1 MLKHSTHACM
11 CTCTHTHMCT
21 YALSL
26 SLSLTHTN
34 MHADTPAQSIGIAY
48 KHTHTHT
55 HLSHLELN
63 TIDHCPVIHRAQFD
77 IVSQSCEPTLQHPPQ
92 VFINCNF
99 CGKSIT
105 SNRGG
110 SHITSRFMQFNP
122 FSSRPPQQQRQKVNL
137 DSMLADLQWGP
148 DRR

>member
-1 MLKHSTHACM
+1 MRACIRAH
-11 CTCTHTHMCT
+11 THTHVHICT
-21 YALSL
+21 LSL
-26 SLSLTHTN
+26 SHTQTCTQTHLHRVLELHINT
-34 MHADTPAQSIGIAY
+34 
-48 KHTHTHT
+48 HTHTHT

-63 TIDHCPVIHRAQFD
+63 TINHCPVIHRAQFD